1 MIDDERMSYKDI
13 RTDFLDCFYGCCR
26 NILDTSNKSGERPSY
41 DGIEIGYASYQ
52 YEYVPFIPIENL
64 MLNVFKLVLMA
75 GRGPEGVEINIRNN
89 ISDILKDRSLEELL
103 LDASEEEKSDLLY
116 DMELLGLLEQ
126 CK

>member
-13 RTDFLDCFYGCCR
+13 RTDFLDCFYGFCR
-26 NILDTSNKSGERPSY
+26 NILDMSNKSGEKPLY

-52 YEYVPFIPIENL
+52 YEHVPFIPIENL

-75 GRGPEGVEINIRNN
+75 GRGPEEVEINVRNN

-103 LDASEEEKSDLLY
+103 LDASEEEKNDLLY

>member
-13 RTDFLDCFYGCCR
+13 RTDFLDCFYSCCR
-26 NILDTSNKSGERPSY
+26 NILDTSNKSGEKPSY

-52 YEYVPFIPIENL
+52 YEHVPFIPIENL

-103 LDASEEEKSDLLY
+103 LDASEEEKNDLLY

>member
-26 NILDTSNKSGERPSY
+26 NILDMSNKSGEKPLY
-41 DGIEIGYASYQ
+41 DGMEIGYASYQ
-52 YEYVPFIPIENL
+52 YEHVPFIPIENL

-75 GRGPEGVEINIRNN
+75 GRGPDEVEINVRNN

-103 LDASEEEKSDLLY
+103 LDASEEEKNDLLY

>member
-26 NILDTSNKSGERPSY
+26 NILDMSNKSGEKPLY

-52 YEYVPFIPIENL
+52 YEHVPFIPIENL

-75 GRGPEGVEINIRNN
+75 GRGPEEVEINVRNN
-89 ISDILKDRSLEELL
+89 ISNILKDRSLEELL
-103 LDASEEEKSDLLY
+103 LDASEEEKNDLLY

>member
-1 MIDDERMSYKDI
+1 
-13 RTDFLDCFYGCCR
+13 
-26 NILDTSNKSGERPSY
+26 
-41 DGIEIGYASYQ
+41 
-52 YEYVPFIPIENL
+52 L

>member
-26 NILDTSNKSGERPSY
+26 NILDMSNKSGEKPLY

-52 YEYVPFIPIENL
+52 YEHVPFIPMENL

-75 GRGPEGVEINIRNN
+75 GRGPEEVEINVRNN

-103 LDASEEEKSDLLY
+103 LDASEEEKNDLLY

>member
-26 NILDTSNKSGERPSY
+26 NILDMSNKSGEKPLY

-52 YEYVPFIPIENL
+52 YEHVPFIPIENL

-75 GRGPEGVEINIRNN
+75 GRGPEEVEINVRNN

-103 LDASEEEKSDLLY
+103 LDASEEEKKRLAL
-116 DMELLGLLEQ
+116 
-126 CK
+126 